1 MPFDDLKTLPEGFAT
16 TPTMQPVAWAVP
28 DRDDGEIWHV
38 TMWRDEA
45 IRAAGGNAF
54 ALIPLYTLGVRL
66 SGVAAGAG
74 PATPVL
80 PSEFKAAAPVARAPE
95 QRHDAATCRGERHE
109 PDVGEG
115 WRWVKPGEI
124 LRDGDEYLPY
134 WSRDDENPW
143 REINCTGMSVG
154 ANEPRTYRRRV
165 THEVPEAVRF
175 PAATAMAERRKDEEI
190 ATLKAQVERLQQ
202 DLSRMYLTKKE
213 RKAVAFAEEHFRYFK
228 NQALTLR
235 GLRQRLE
242 GGS

>member
-95 QRHDAATCRGERHE
+95 QRHDAATCRGERQE

-115 WRWVKPGEI
+115 WRELGPDEI
-124 LRDGDEYLPY
+124 LQAGDEC
-134 WSRDDENPW
+134 D
-143 REINCTGMSVG
+143 IGVK
-154 ANEPRTYRRRV
+154 EPRWVVTQRAGRRVSENTDGARYRRRV

>member
-1 MPFDDLKTLPEGFAT
+1 MNDSQQAGADVARTLGFDPKEFIEINLRFRAGELLVVDAQQFVIGDRLKKVADEIVKRKFVVREIEDDGP
-16 TPTMQPVAWAVP
+16 PVAV
-28 DRDDGEIWHV
+28 
-38 TMWRDEA
+38 
-45 IRAAGGNAF
+45 RA
-54 ALIPLYTLGVRL
+54 
-66 SGVAAGAG
+66 
-74 PATPVL
+74 
-80 PSEFKAAAPVARAPE
+80 E